1 MGDKATMLR
10 EAVKAFMDLRATF
23 DELTEEQAGRV
34 WLGVSGA
41 RDLVR
46 GNDPGE
52 RRLGEGSGDV

>member
-34 WLGVSGA
+34 WLGVSGV
-41 RDLVR
+41 RGLVR
-46 GNDPGE
+46 V
-52 RRLGEGSGDV
+52 S

>member
-10 EAVKAFMDLRATF
+10 EAVEAFMDLRATF

-34 WLGVSGA
+34 WLGVSGV

-46 GNDPGE
+46 
-52 RRLGEGSGDV
+52 V